1 VVVVVVAPSYE
12 AQHRGGGLRRR
23 APLLCPAHLQRR
35 HRPHGERER
44 EGETETETDR
54 GRGGAVSAARYFIA
68 CVVRVWGMRGAV
80 SDGAARHGR

>member
-1 VVVVVVAPSYE
+1 MVVVVVAPSYE

-35 HRPHGERER
+35 HPHGERER
-44 EGETETETDR
+44 ERERETETDRETDR

-68 CVVRVWGMRGAV
+68 CVVRGCGA
-80 SDGAARHGR
+80 